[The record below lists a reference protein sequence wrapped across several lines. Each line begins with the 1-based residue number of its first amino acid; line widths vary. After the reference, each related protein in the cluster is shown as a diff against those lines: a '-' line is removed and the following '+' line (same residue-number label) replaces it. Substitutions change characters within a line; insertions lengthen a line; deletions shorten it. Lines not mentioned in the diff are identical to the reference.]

1 MIVKIRTWN
10 FVVLGFPDEVEVLEW
25 AKIMKNKAK
34 KKPKKLLLRINKYTN
49 KW

>member
-1 MIVKIRTWN
+1 MIVKIRTRN

-34 KKPKKLLLRINKYTN
+34 NKNKKTFTTYK
-49 KW
+49 